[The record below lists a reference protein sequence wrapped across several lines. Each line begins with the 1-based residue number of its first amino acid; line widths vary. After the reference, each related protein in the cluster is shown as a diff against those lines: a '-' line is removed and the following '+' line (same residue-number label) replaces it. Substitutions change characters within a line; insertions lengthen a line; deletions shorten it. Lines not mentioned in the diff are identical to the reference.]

1 MTMMTQTNTREIS
14 NIMNENNVNYD
25 LNENTSNLL
34 NEE

>member
-1 MTMMTQTNTREIS
+1 MMTQTNTREIS
-14 NIMNENNVNYD
+14 NIINENNVNYD

>member
-1 MTMMTQTNTREIS
+1 MTQTNTREIS

>member
-1 MTMMTQTNTREIS
+1 MMTQTNTREIS